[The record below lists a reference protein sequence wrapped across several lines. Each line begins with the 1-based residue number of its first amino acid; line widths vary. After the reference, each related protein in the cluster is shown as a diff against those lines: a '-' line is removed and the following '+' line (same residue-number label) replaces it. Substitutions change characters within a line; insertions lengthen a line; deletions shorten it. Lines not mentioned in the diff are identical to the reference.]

1 MDFMKWLNSIDEL
14 LYEVISW
21 LVFYPLTLG
30 RALLRPLS
38 MMGYADRQL
47 ELPSEEQYAA
57 ALSPPLFLTLTL
69 LLAHLWATALGETDR
84 LVAAKRGL
92 AGMINDDTSALI
104 FRLLIFSIFPLLM
117 SLHFVWRRGLP
128 VDRATLRL
136 PFYAQCYPAAV
147 FALLLSSGA
156 VLLGV
161 GGKLATMCGAATML
175 FALTLYLAV
184 EARWFA
190 LQFGTGFLRGGLTAS
205 AAIMEGLGILV
216 AIALLLGF

>member
-21 LVFYPLTLG
+21 LVFYPLTLC
-30 RALLRPLS
+30 RALFRPLS

-69 LLAHLWATALGETDR
+69 LLAHLWATAVGETDR
-84 LVAAKRGL
+84 LVAARRGL
-92 AGMINDDTSALI
+92 AGMINDDTSALV

-147 FALLLSSGA
+147 FALLLSSGSI
-156 VLLGV
+156 LSGL
-161 GGKLATMCGAATML
+161 GGKLALLSGTAVIVL
-175 FALTLYLAV
+175 ALVLYLAV

-190 LQFGTGFLRGGLTAS
+190 LQFGTGFLRGSITAL
-205 AAIMEGLGILV
+205 AAIAEGLGMLV
-216 AIALLLGF
+216 AIALVLGF